1 MAVLHPHLHPVECVP
16 LLHRASPLPC
26 LPYRLGR
33 QASRERRK
41 KLMQVSIFRP
51 FKVLNKVATNW
62 YILIILL
69 IILMGNFMKTK
80 KRVRERLLKTL
91 EETKGAWKDENH
103 PELRTARDVER
114 YVREKRQSYRKR
126 FPLQTP

>member
-1 MAVLHPHLHPVECVP
+1 
-16 LLHRASPLPC
+16 
-26 LPYRLGR
+26 
-33 QASRERRK
+33 
-41 KLMQVSIFRP
+41 MQVSIFRP

-69 IILMGNFMKTK
+69 IILMGNFMKMK